1 MGEEDEEC
9 NKYLN
14 IWLMEYLELSGNLPG
29 QSKRG
34 GEVGSNESLVG
45 RGELWAL
52 PWTYFLTPKMD

>member
-1 MGEEDEEC
+1 
-9 NKYLN
+9 
-14 IWLMEYLELSGNLPG
+14 MEYLELSGNLPG

-52 PWTYFLTPKMD
+52 P